1 MSIEQ
6 LRYCREILEKGK
18 YLMLCQVVLKLM
30 ILELISAL
38 KTGKD
43 LVPSIGRNKCRS
55 MRFPLIQLLLQV
67 LLRPGEFS

>member
-1 MSIEQ
+1 MPSFELEEKFWLPKSSISSALSRMSIEQ

-38 KTGKD
+38 KTGE
-43 LVPSIGRNKCRS
+43 I
-55 MRFPLIQLLLQV
+55 F
-67 LLRPGEFS
+67 